1 MSIALRFAGGLL
13 IGFACQRVSDLVLAC
28 AGMVILTGVTAYTV
42 QMEVRDELSKK
53 ETTGY

>member
-13 IGFACQRVSDLVLAC
+13 IGFACQSVTDLVLAC